1 MQSAG
6 CVENRAAVGRH
17 RFLDENR
24 VGVVVDA
31 KLAERSGAGGQNP
44 QRFRDFGQTTP
55 AGCFLKEKKNLQGS
69 GMFSSLLHSAGDV
82 CEFSP
87 PSLTRLAHWA
97 TLPNLLAV
105 LRRVRVESGEFAPLR
120 KSSKIINNLIKS
132 SSDAKHFENS
142 PTVWHQMWHNPKFGW
157 KKVAIFKQCGPR
169 SGLTSKLTRK

>member
-1 MQSAG
+1 MVRGVRAPCTARRVRGGTCGQS
-6 CVENRAAVGRH
+6 
-17 RFLDENR
+17 
-24 VGVVVDA
+24 
-31 KLAERSGAGGQNP
+31 P
-44 QRFRDFGQTTP
+44 QLIRTQT
-55 AGCFLKEKKNLQGS
+55 
-69 GMFSSLLHSAGDV
+69 FSSLLHSAGDV

-120 KSSKIINNLIKS
+120 KSSKFTNNLIKS

-157 KKVAIFKQCGPR
+157 KKVAIFKQCGLR
-169 SGLTSKLTRK
+169 SDLTSKLARK